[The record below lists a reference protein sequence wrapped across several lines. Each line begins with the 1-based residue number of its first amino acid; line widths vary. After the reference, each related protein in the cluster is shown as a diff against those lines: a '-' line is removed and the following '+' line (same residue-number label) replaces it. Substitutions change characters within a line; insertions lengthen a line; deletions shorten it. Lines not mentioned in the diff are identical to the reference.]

1 MTNRKALECNEC
13 ATRTITRTAIGH
25 GDYQEF
31 AFPCPGCGIEIRFGM
46 NLYPREGRWKY
57 VKLTNARWVDPED
70 GITNE
75 IKLDGESLIPVHDR
89 DILMPFLKTVFLA
102 KDVNIFRGHQG
113 IRFMATSDIWP
124 MIEKVLHY
132 HEDGN
137 HGLLL
142 VKSLR
147 QVGYKASLDT
157 ERDFAAALIWVFDR
171 YGLFFRMRQ
180 DSDEQTV
187 RQRINLAESIATK
200 GVMDFYT
207 LLRSSSRLHQ
217 MFREANAIRK
227 TWTKFYSFL
236 FPIFNVFYWDSKN
249 HELTDYTLC
258 QKRFDEIKQ
267 FYVDCFETFCRFS
280 TLAAALEG
288 FIFLG
293 RLCVPTKAGSMT
305 FEEYEAL
312 PNGSKP
318 DILKNLPAIAGI
330 FVPYIDSKLRN
341 GVGHHSARY
350 VVKSDTISYVNRGK
364 KGVQQF
370 SIPYI
375 SFCEEIVQLYVQL
388 ETVFLYWAGAY
399 GRSHGITDKI
409 V

>member
-1 MTNRKALECNEC
+1 MTNRNALQCKECG
-13 ATRTITRTAIGH
+13 AKTITRTAVGH

-46 NLYPREGRWKY
+46 NLYPHEARWEY
-57 VKLTNARWVDPED
+57 VKLTNAKWVDSED

-75 IKLDGESLIPVHDR
+75 IKLDGESLNPINDN
-89 DILMPFLKTVFLA
+89 DIIMPFLKTALLA
-102 KDVNIFRGHQG
+102 KDVKTFMWHQSL
-113 IRFMATSDIWP
+113 RFMATSDIWP

-137 HGLLL
+137 RDLL
-142 VKSLR
+142 VKSLKEL
-147 QVGYKASLDT
+147 GYEPSLDT

-171 YGLFFRMRQ
+171 YGVFFRMRQ

-187 RQRINLAESIATK
+187 RQRINLAESISTQ
-200 GVMDFYT
+200 GVRDFYM
-207 LLRSSSRLHQ
+207 LLRSSGRLDQ
-217 MFREANAIRK
+217 LFREANAIRK
-227 TWTKFYSFL
+227 TWAKLYSFL
-236 FPIFNVFYWDSKN
+236 FPIFNVYYWDGTN
-249 HELTDYTLC
+249 HNLTDYTLC
-258 QKRFDEIKQ
+258 QKRFHEVKQ

-280 TLAAALEG
+280 NLAAALEG

-293 RLCVPTKAGSMT
+293 ALSVPKKTGSMT
-305 FEEYEAL
+305 FEEYVAL
-312 PNGSKP
+312 PNGSRP

-330 FVPYIDSKLRN
+330 FVPYIDSRLRN

-350 VVKSDTISYVNRGK
+350 VVKTDTIDYVNHGK
-364 KGVQQF
+364 NGPQEF

-375 SFCEEIVQLYVQL
+375 SFCEKLVQLYVQL
-388 ETVFLYWAGAY
+388 ETVFFYWVCAY
-399 GRSHGITDKI
+399 DRSHGIEDKI